1 VLFTSRR
8 QQNTTLKILYLLNFV
23 IFHACG
29 SVEVATTYYDV
40 LDVPSNASSSDVRK
54 SYRRLALDYHP
65 DKVSQFNAN
74 VTDERRAEVE
84 EFFLRIQLAYE
95 ILGDTERRLKYD
107 LSLSGVH
114 YDIIDE
120 NSADLL
126 TTGPYSIFLRS
137 IGPKTSFKLHFTVF
151 YPKPSI
157 PDILLSIDVPLRR
170 AMEGLKIRQKY
181 YHKTI
186 CTACKGKGGLDGS
199 FRECSVCNGTGTA
212 RILHSSNSND
222 QSDVCFG
229 NQGMDNCCGNDV
241 QNHDSHCPHRYHQ
254 YRSTP
259 EGKKEF
265 LTEKMTTTTCPS
277 CRGKG
282 TLSVGRCAV
291 CNGSGKTNA
300 IFRIRSVV

>member
-1 VLFTSRR
+1 MFFTSWR
-8 QQNTTLKILYLLNFV
+8 QQNSRLKILHLLNFV
-23 IFHACG
+23 ILHVCG

-40 LDVPSNASSSDVRK
+40 LDIQSNASSSDIRK
-54 SYRRLALDYHP
+54 SYRRLALGYHP

-74 VTDERRAEVE
+74 VTDGRRAEVE
-84 EFFLRIQLAYE
+84 DLFLRIQLAYE

-114 YDIIDE
+114 YDIIED
-120 NSADLL
+120 SVADLL

-157 PDILLSIDVPLRR
+157 PDILLSIDVPLRLV
-170 AMEGLKIRQKY
+170 MEGLEIRQKY

-186 CTACKGKGGLDGS
+186 CMVCKGKGGLDGA
-199 FRECSVCNGTGTA
+199 FRECSMCNGTGTA
-212 RILHSSNSND
+212 RILYSSNG
-222 QSDVCFG
+222 QSDVCVR
-229 NQGMDNCCGNDV
+229 NSVSEHCCGNDDE
-241 QNHDSHCPHRYHQ
+241 NHDSHCPHRHYQ
-254 YRSTP
+254 YRSTA
-259 EGKKEF
+259 EGKREF
-265 LTEKMTTTTCPS
+265 LTEKMTMTTCPS

-282 TLSVGRCAV
+282 TQSMGRCSV

-300 IFRIRSVV
+300 FFKFRSVV